1 MYNEEVNKTALS
13 SNDDKRLKTFD
24 RIISYPFG
32 ANAGEVRKTELLEY
46 LNMKRLTLMT
56 IQIKRKQNIIQNGTI
71 FQITH
76 AKC

>member
-1 MYNEEVNKTALS
+1 MYNEEINKTALS

-32 ANAGEVRKTELLEY
+32 SNAREVRKTERLEY

-56 IQIKRKQNIIQNGTI
+56 IQIKK
-71 FQITH
+71 
-76 AKC
+76 K

>member
-1 MYNEEVNKTALS
+1 MYNEEINKTALS

-32 ANAGEVRKTELLEY
+32 ANSREVRKTELLEY

-56 IQIKRKQNIIQNGTI
+56 IQIKRKQNIIQNCPI

>member
-1 MYNEEVNKTALS
+1 MCNEEINKTALS

-24 RIISYPFG
+24 RIISYPSG

-56 IQIKRKQNIIQNGTI
+56 IQIKRKQNII
-71 FQITH
+71 
-76 AKC
+76 